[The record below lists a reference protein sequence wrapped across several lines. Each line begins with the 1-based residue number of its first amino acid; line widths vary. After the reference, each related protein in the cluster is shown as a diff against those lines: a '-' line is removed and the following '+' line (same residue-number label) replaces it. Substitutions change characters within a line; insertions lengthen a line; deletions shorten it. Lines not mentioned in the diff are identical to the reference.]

1 VSEPLKPPLDPDFV
15 IELPVF
21 QGPLDLLLHLIQKHE
36 LPILD
41 LPIAFV
47 TEKYL
52 AYLGV
57 MEHLNLDIASEYLLM
72 AATLAHIKSKMLLPP
87 DPNAQP
93 DEPDAEEDTL
103 DPRAE
108 LIRRLLEYQ
117 KYKAAA
123 EALGAR
129 GIAGRDV
136 FLRGTPAAESQGAA
150 PLAEVGLY
158 KLLDAFQRVV
168 ERSKITLSRE
178 IDAEQISIQARM
190 TEITERLATLR
201 RASFDELFD
210 GMRSQYEVVVTFL
223 ALLEM
228 AKMRML
234 RVYQADAYS
243 PLYLESAIL
252 GEHDEVP
259 LVRADGEDPY
269 AYRPSAAEAPL
280 ESIVDDVQVVESEHE
295 TGAGSPVP
303 EDAVTAGDAEV
314 AVESLEIPGGDVHP
328 STPATDDDAS

>member
-136 FLRGTPAAESQGAA
+136 FLRGTPAAESQGPA

-269 AYRPSAAEAPL
+269 AYRPSVAEAPL
-280 ESIVDDVQVVESEHE
+280 ESNVDDVQVLESEHE
-295 TGAGSPVP
+295 TGAGSPAS